1 MVFDTEATKD
11 IAVYELEAVVRD
23 NNPVNAKVYTKEDSY
38 VGFTNLDD
46 WTLVADLT
54 GLTAVNRK
62 LTIPFNAHTPIIAGN
77 KRSFYVVSSRSSF
90 MYWYGG
96 VSAGQTGDNA
106 DIIVYAGGLI
116 GSSFGSFSSIS
127 KFKGAIRY
135 DITEV
140 EAPSTKPTMS
150 PRPTS
155 IDTPTS
161 SPTGY
166 PTPAPSFAI
175 GDSPFKFKITINGEE
190 KWKGCDWIA
199 KKPKTRCSGSFSSHC
214 PGEYLHTCLYLPGRC
229 CVCGTLT
236 DFVLFCSLILQ
247 DLAVKGSHVL
257 IPKVSSLWM
266 RRKHM

>member
-1 MVFDTEATKD
+1 MFDTEAIKD

-23 NNPVNAKVYTKEDSY
+23 NNPVDAKVYTKEGTY
-38 VGFTNLDD
+38 GGYTNLDD
-46 WTLVADLT
+46 WTLVVDLT
-54 GLTAVNRK
+54 GLTAVNNK
-62 LTIPFNAHTPIIAGN
+62 LTIPFNAATPIIAGN
-77 KRSFYVVSSRSSF
+77 KRSFYVAYSRSF
-90 MYWYGG
+90 FIVWYG
-96 VSAGQTGDNA
+96 VSAGQTGANA
-106 DIIVYAGGLI
+106 DIIVYAGGLL
-116 GSSFGSFSSIS
+116 GNSFGSPNSVS

-150 PRPTS
+150 PRPTF

-175 GDSPFKFKITINGEE
+175 GDSPFKFKMTIDGEE

-199 KKPKTRCSGSFSSHC
+199 KKPETRCSGSISSHC
-214 PGEYLHTCLYLPGRC
+214 PGKYLHKYLYLPGRC
-229 CVCGTLT
+229 YVCGTLT
-236 DFVLFCSLILQ
+236 DIVLFCSLILQ

-266 RRKHM
+266 HRKHM